1 MKTDNFEQ
9 WKMYIKF
16 PGVRD
21 SKIHNL
27 GNNAEKNWKSETL
40 KDRIS
45 SVREIVRIL
54 ENNTND

>member
-1 MKTDNFEQ
+1 
-9 WKMYIKF
+9 MYIKF